1 MSIMF
6 PAHIAANTNLSAQ
19 ALYDLQHGDALTMAF
34 ATLGLIQLF
43 HAFNVKSIYQ
53 SIFKVGLFRN
63 KSFNYG
69 ILVSFLLLAA
79 TIVIP
84 GFNDLFSVT
93 HLDAYQWAIVA
104 GTSFAII
111 PIVEIVKFFQRK
123 AGKGA

>member
-1 MSIMF
+1 F
-6 PAHIAANTNLSAQ
+6 PAHTAANTNLSAQ

-93 HLDAYQWAIVA
+93 HLD
-104 GTSFAII
+104 
-111 PIVEIVKFFQRK
+111 
-123 AGKGA
+123 